1 MEDIKCMSSMEALSN
16 EELDEMI
23 SKFNAEKERR
33 KKNRRHELINT
44 ICEAMNALYKEFSYV
59 ELCVPFY
66 CSDCERE
73 EDFDVLAHFRG
84 GLCYNDFNY
93 CD

>member
-1 MEDIKCMSSMEALSN
+1 MEEIKCMSAMEAMSN
-16 EELDEMI
+16 EELDELI

-44 ICEAMNALYKEFSYV
+44 ICKAMNELYEEFPYV

-66 CSDCERE
+66 CSDCEY
-73 EDFDVLAHFRG
+73 EDRLNILEYFRG
-84 GLCYNDFNY
+84 ELKYDNFDY
-93 CD
+93 C

>member
-1 MEDIKCMSSMEALSN
+1 MEDINCMSSMEALSN
-16 EELDEMI
+16 EELDELI

-33 KKNRRHELINT
+33 KKNRRHEPINT
-44 ICEAMNALYKEFSYV
+44 IYEAMNTLHKEFPYV

-73 EDFDVLAHFRG
+73 EDFDVLVHFRG
-84 GLCYNDFNY
+84 ELCYNDFNY

>member
-23 SKFNAEKERR
+23 NKFNAEKERR

-44 ICEAMNALYKEFSYV
+44 ICEAMNSLHKEFPYV

-73 EDFDVLAHFRG
+73 EDFDVLVHFHG
-84 GLCYNDFNY
+84 ELCYNDFNY